1 VATRHTTRRQPH
13 LTYLAVVRAI
23 IRISLTVTL
32 ICCGGTIATAADDLY
47 RAQAIVTGQGEANRI
62 VGFASCLEDVLIKVS
77 GAQKL
82 AGDRRLAAYKS
93 NAKGLVRAFSY
104 HDQMSGTPTRDEQ
117 GTRDRPYDLT
127 VDFDETKID
136 DLLKALHI
144 KPWLSHRPVLAV
156 FVEMQQG
163 LKSYMVTADADQ
175 AAIQRESLLAAAAR
189 RGMIVVLPSA
199 AALAESNINGAAFG
213 TTTSSKFGSVAARQG
228 GEVAL
233 IGRLVWDDR
242 ELGWATQWRM
252 DWQNRTHRWRIR
264 GVTFD
269 EAFRRA
275 IGGAAQI
282 LSGNGDPA

>member
-1 VATRHTTRRQPH
+1 MYP
-13 LTYLAVVRAI
+13 AVVRAI
-23 IRISLTVTL
+23 IRISLTVAL
-32 ICCGGTIATAADDLY
+32 ICCSGTMATAAADDLY

-62 VGFASCLEDVLIKVS
+62 TGFASCLEDVLIKVS

-93 NAKGLVRAFSY
+93 NAKDFVRAFSY

-117 GTRDRPYDLT
+117 GTRDRPYDLS
-127 VDFDETKID
+127 VDFEETKID

-144 KPWLSHRPVLAV
+144 KPWHSHRPILAV

-175 AAIQRESLLAAAAR
+175 AAIQRESLLAAAAK
-189 RGMIVVLPSA
+189 RGMTVVLPSA
-199 AALAESNINGAAFG
+199 AALAESSINGAEFG